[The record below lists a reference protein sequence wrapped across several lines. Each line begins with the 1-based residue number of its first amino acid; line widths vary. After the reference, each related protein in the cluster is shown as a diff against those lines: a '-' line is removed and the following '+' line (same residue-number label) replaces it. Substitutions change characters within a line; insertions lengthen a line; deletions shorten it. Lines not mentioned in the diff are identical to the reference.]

1 MGSMSDEML
10 MFNTQLAERVA
21 VTVDETMAFMRQAQ
35 DMMTPINLDPTVAS
49 TKMIADTT
57 LAETLRKAKKD
68 RDEFEIKKVEIES
81 RVAENMAQAEAATEV
96 ARIKEEA
103 AIRDAQVEIIKNRED
118 NMIEWGIAKAQ
129 MENDKTLAAMPVTG
143 GLNE

>member
-10 MFNTQLAERVA
+10 MFNTQLAERVSI
-21 VTVDETMAFMRQAQ
+21 TVDETMAFMRQAQ

-81 RVAENMAQAEAATEV
+81 RVAENMAQAEAAMAHGQRLLEY
-96 ARIKEEA
+96 A
-103 AIRDAQVEIIKNRED
+103 VEPRGHRMSNRRE
-118 NMIEWGIAKAQ
+118 
-129 MENDKTLAAMPVTG
+129 PHSPR
-143 GLNE
+143 